1 MRSGGLCTVP
11 RGPLGLEED
20 VRGEGSAEKPFFEVL
35 VVNARMCLKVK
46 YSVRIWSLVFDMR
59 SWRRASRG
67 YLF

>member
-1 MRSGGLCTVP
+1 MRSGGLCIVP

-35 VVNARMCLKVK
+35 VVNARRCLKVL
-46 YSVRIWSLVFDMR
+46 RTNMELVFDMR